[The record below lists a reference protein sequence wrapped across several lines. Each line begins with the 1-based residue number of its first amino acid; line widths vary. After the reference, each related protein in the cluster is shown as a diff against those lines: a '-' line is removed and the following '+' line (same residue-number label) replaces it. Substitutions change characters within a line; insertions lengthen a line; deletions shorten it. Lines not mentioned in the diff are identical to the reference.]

1 MVTPESM
8 AELAK
13 SNSFDGC
20 CAKRLKQFERD
31 IESAARLGF
40 RSTLLCYTDCGAASL
55 TAIKALQ
62 ERGFRVTVRRET
74 IGDVLQHP
82 GFYAEW

>member
-1 MVTPESM
+1 MVTPENM

-13 SNSFDGC
+13 SSSFDGC

-40 RSTLLCYTDCGAASL
+40 RSTLLCYTDCGAASI
-55 TAIKALQ
+55 TAVKALE
-62 ERGFRVTVRRET
+62 ERGFRVTVRREI
-74 IGDVLQHP
+74 IGGRLQHP

>member
-13 SNSFDGC
+13 SSSLNGC
-20 CAKRLKQFERD
+20 CSKRLKQFERD
-31 IESAARLGF
+31 IESAARVGF
-40 RSTLLCYTDCGAASL
+40 RSVLLCYTDCGAASI
-55 TAIKALQ
+55 TAIKVLE
-62 ERGFRVTVRRET
+62 ERGFRVVVRREN
-74 IGDVLQHP
+74 IGGTLQHP